1 MKPSRIVVKLG
12 TSTITAGSSKISY
25 PGLLDLARQ
34 VSALRQMGNEVILI
48 SSGAIAAGREIL
60 TQKNLSGQIS
70 AKQMLAAIGQSK
82 LMGIYTQIF
91 GMYDQLVGQVL
102 LTKDDL
108 LDRRRY
114 LNARNT
120 LNAMLAYEVI
130 PIINENDT
138 VASEEIRFGDNDNL
152 SALVANVLEAD
163 LLILLTD
170 QDGLYT
176 GDPRSDPNAR
186 MITEVSSEHIPEEL
200 WQAAGGSVSGLGT
213 GGMFTKLSA
222 ADLARKSGVTVF
234 IANGRT
240 PDILLKIVKGEA
252 TGTKFFPS
260 NSKLESR
267 KRYMLAGVQAST
279 GILYI
284 DQGAEKAINKGG
296 SLLPVGITRIAG
308 EFERGDI
315 VRVRSAKLKEIAIG
329 ITNYSFSDLEKIY
342 GKNSGLIEEI
352 IGYSYG
358 DEVIHHNNM
367 MLV

>member
-1 MKPSRIVVKLG
+1 MSSKRIVIKLG
-12 TSTITAGSSKISY
+12 TSTITAGSAKISY
-25 PGLLDLARQ
+25 PGLIDLARQ
-34 VSALRQMGNEVILI
+34 VSVLRRMGHEVIII

-60 TQKNLSGQIS
+60 AQKDLPRQIP

-91 GMYDQLVGQVL
+91 GMYDQIVGQVL

-120 LNAMLAYEVI
+120 LDALLSYRVI
-130 PIINENDT
+130 PVINENDT
-138 VASEEIRFGDNDNL
+138 VATEEIRFGDNDNL
-152 SALVANVLEAD
+152 SALVTNVLEAD

-176 GDPRSDPNAR
+176 SDPRSDPQAR
-186 MITEVSSEHIPEEL
+186 MISEVATEHIPEDL

-213 GGMFTKLSA
+213 GGMHTKLSA
-222 ADLARKSGVTVF
+222 ADLARKSGATVF
-234 IANGRT
+234 IANGNT
-240 PDILLKIVKGEA
+240 PDIIINIVNGTA
-252 TGTKFFPS
+252 RGTKFLPS
-260 NSKLESR
+260 NSTLESR

-284 DQGAEKAINKGG
+284 DPGAEKAIKKGG
-296 SLLPVGITRIAG
+296 SLLPVGLVKIAG
-308 EFERGDI
+308 SFERGDI
-315 VRVRSAKLKEIAIG
+315 VRVRSAKLQEIAIG
-329 ITNYSFSDLEKIY
+329 ITNYSSGDLERIQ
-342 GKNSGLIEEI
+342 GKNSTLIEEI
-352 IGYSYG
+352 VGYSYG
-358 DEVIHHNNM
+358 DEAIHHNNM

>member
-1 MKPSRIVVKLG
+1 MESTRIIVKLG
-12 TSTITAGSSKISY
+12 TSTITAGSAKISY
-25 PGLLDLARQ
+25 PGLIDLARQ
-34 VSALRQMGNEVILI
+34 VSFLKQAGYEIVLI

-60 TQKNLSGQIS
+60 AQKTLPRQIP

-91 GMYDQLVGQVL
+91 NMYDLMVGQVL

-120 LNAMLAYEVI
+120 LNAMLAYNVI

-138 VASEEIRFGDNDNL
+138 VATEEIRFGDNDNL

-170 QDGLYT
+170 QDGLYS
-176 GDPRSDPNAR
+176 GDPRSDPDAR
-186 MITEVSSEHIPEEL
+186 MIDEVSTEHIPDEL
-200 WQAAGGSVSGLGT
+200 WQAAGGSISGLGT

-222 ADLARKSGVTVF
+222 ADLARKSGATVF

-240 PDILLKIVKGEA
+240 PDILLEIVNNRAK
-252 TGTKFFPS
+252 GTKFHPS
-260 NSKLESR
+260 NSTLESR
-267 KRYMLAGVQAST
+267 KRYMLAGVQATT

-284 DQGAEKAINKGG
+284 DQGAEKAIKKGG
-296 SLLPVGITRIAG
+296 SLLPVGISKVAG
-308 EFERGDI
+308 DFERGDI
-315 VRVRSAKLKEIAIG
+315 VRVRSVKLKEIAIG
-329 ITNYSFSDLEKIY
+329 ISNYSSADLHKIS
-342 GKNSGLIEEI
+342 GKNSSLIEDI
-352 IGYSYG
+352 IGFSYG